1 MNKYKIVKKK
11 GISQLIICGQKG
23 QQLSDREIYSINCN
37 EISGLL
43 RLEVFV
49 RGSSFKFIYD
59 ITGFISLRDYL
70 AAPLDKALFAK
81 LLKSIFITLKTMD
94 SSYFRQQALLM
105 DFNCVMVNP
114 ATQYVHFI
122 YVPIQGYDA
131 NCSLREFLLNIIQL
145 GTFVQGEDSS
155 YVRDYITILNSG
167 INFSVFELEEYIRKL
182 DHDDLVDEN
191 IILECPICHMKFTK
205 KTSYCE
211 ACGSKIYGNTG
222 SCRKTTY
229 DPARD
234 NGQMKEEMQVA
245 YAEEADRLPRK
256 DSTQGLSDGTT
267 VLGSGIGETTVL
279 GIGQMD
285 IVSFPYL
292 IRCKNREKIRI
303 DKPMFRI
310 GKEGMSCD
318 YSVADNNAV
327 SRTHADI
334 LTKDGRFYVVD
345 LGSTNR
351 TYVDGRNITPK
362 QEIEIFAGT
371 RLRFANEEFD
381 FFIEE

>member
-131 NCSLREFLLNIIQL
+131 NCSLRNHSWYAE
-145 GTFVQGEDSS
+145 
-155 YVRDYITILNSG
+155 RCNSG
-167 INFSVFELEEYIRKL
+167 IGR
-182 DHDDLVDEN
+182 
-191 IILECPICHMKFTK
+191 TK
-205 KTSYCE
+205 KKRRS
-211 ACGSKIYGNTG
+211 
-222 SCRKTTY
+222 R
-229 DPARD
+229 
-234 NGQMKEEMQVA
+234 
-245 YAEEADRLPRK
+245 
-256 DSTQGLSDGTT
+256 
-267 VLGSGIGETTVL
+267 ET
-279 GIGQMD
+279 
-285 IVSFPYL
+285 
-292 IRCKNREKIRI
+292 KN
-303 DKPMFRI
+303 D
-310 GKEGMSCD
+310 
-318 YSVADNNAV
+318 
-327 SRTHADI
+327 
-334 LTKDGRFYVVD
+334 
-345 LGSTNR
+345 
-351 TYVDGRNITPK
+351 
-362 QEIEIFAGT
+362 
-371 RLRFANEEFD
+371 
-381 FFIEE
+381 

>member
-11 GISQLIICGQKG
+11 GISKLVICSQKG

-49 RGSSFKFIYD
+49 KGNSFKFIYD
-59 ITGFISLRDYL
+59 ITGFIPLKDYL

-94 SSYFRQQALLM
+94 SSYFRQQALIM

-114 ATQYVHFI
+114 ATQHVHFI

-145 GTFVQGEDSS
+145 CTFVQGEDSS

-182 DHDDLVDEN
+182 EQTDSVDAN
-191 IILECPICHMKFTK
+191 AILECPVCHMKFTK
-205 KTSYCE
+205 KTNYCE

-234 NGQMKEEMQVA
+234 NGQIVEQNESINTEEVDMF
-245 YAEEADRLPRK
+245 PRK

-267 VLGSGIGETTVL
+267 VLGASIGETTVL
-279 GIGQMD
+279 GIGQFD
-285 IVSFPYL
+285 IVSFPHL
-292 IRCKNREKIRI
+292 IRCKNGEKIRI
-303 DKPMFRI
+303 DKSTFRI

-318 YSVADNNAV
+318 YSVIDNSAV

-334 LTKDGRFYVVD
+334 ITKNGRFYVVD

-351 TYVDGRNITPK
+351 TYVDGRAITPK

-371 RLRFANEEFD
+371 RLRLANEEFD
-381 FFIEE
+381 FFTEE